1 MIKATFRKTPDI
13 YPLHHIRVVDGDTLE
28 ATVIL
33 PFDFSVVKRI
43 RLKGW
48 WADEP
53 VGPYASSGLC
63 AKRLLE
69 VFLEGKAIWLH
80 APSAR
85 LDKYGRIVG
94 SILHGAQII
103 DPRMV
108 LGSYQL
114 TEKEHKSRRDQQI
127 SSKTK
132 ALGRPGGQGGM
143 TIADI
148 KSGCVSGHS
157 EAIFQMRSGENDCFP
172 ESMPPELPSPNA
184 ANPAQS
190 ASEIG

>member
-1 MIKATFRKTPDI
+1 MIKSQYRKTPDI
-13 YPLHHIRVVDGDTLE
+13 FPLHHIRVVDGDTLE
-28 ATVIL
+28 ATVAL

-53 VGPYASSGLC
+53 VGIYAQQGLC

-94 SILHGAQII
+94 SILHGSEIV
-103 DPRMV
+103 DPRKV
-108 LGSYQL
+108 LGNYQL
-114 TEKEHKSRRDQQI
+114 TEKEHKARRDQQAAAFGKRLAA
-127 SSKTK
+127 S
-132 ALGRPGGQGGM
+132 GGM
-143 TIADI
+143 TANTLSFGGSKGPINDP
-148 KSGCVSGHS
+148 
-157 EAIFQMRSGENDCFP
+157 EAILDLKSGENDCFP
-172 ESMPPELPSPNA
+172 EHMPPDLPSREA
-184 ANPAQS
+184 TNPDR
-190 ASEIG
+190 EGGRIG